1 MIIFSSKNL
10 VKCMLLLYR
19 YFWSI
24 AEKAWVFD
32 VNSRGL
38 FMYSLYTFILSS
50 FISKGFLLLEIFFPL
65 NWEFVACSQIIL
77 LKNCHYYRSQDIFHQ
92 LILPKFLYKVFFQS
106 GKYHFLSSNYPK
118 RISLSYLCK
127 ITLCNVCYLKP
138 PQLRLH
144 VFCNR
149 SFLIPANVC

>member
-1 MIIFSSKNL
+1 
-10 VKCMLLLYR
+10 
-19 YFWSI
+19 
-24 AEKAWVFD
+24 
-32 VNSRGL
+32 
-38 FMYSLYTFILSS
+38 MYSLYTFILSS
-50 FISKGFLLLEIFFPL
+50 FTSKCFLLLEIFFPMHR
-65 NWEFVACSQIIL
+65 EFLACSQIIL

-127 ITLCNVCYLKP
+127 ITLCHVCYLKP